1 MATAAAAAER
11 MEVEMVAAAAAA
23 EVAEAAERVVA
34 AQRTCA
40 EQVGLLALPVV
51 ARAANVLDVRL
62 PRRRVLPEGATAA
75 EEVVDLVGTEE
86 EDAAQQQR
94 LELRRVR
101 LGRARARLGFGLG

>member
-1 MATAAAAAER
+1 MVVAAAAAE
-11 MEVEMVAAAAAA
+11 A

-40 EQVGLLALPVV
+40 EQVGLLSLPVV

-75 EEVVDLVGTEE
+75 EEVVDLVGPEE
-86 EDAAQQQR
+86 EDTAEEER
-94 LELRRVR
+94 LTRGRV
-101 LGRARARLGFGLG
+101 GLGVRERAEVGSRR